1 MHVMSL
7 SERRRQSLNPLLQD
21 CSQTYERFGGLSS
34 DLLFRVESRA
44 DLIDQS
50 LHLLWM
56 CDQILDLRQPVLP
69 SESHSPPTI
78 TAMELAIIS
87 PSDMPV
93 SGDDFL
99 WERM

>member
-34 DLLFRVESRA
+34 DLLFHVESRA

-87 PSDMPV
+87 ASDMPV
-93 SGDDFL
+93 FGDDFL